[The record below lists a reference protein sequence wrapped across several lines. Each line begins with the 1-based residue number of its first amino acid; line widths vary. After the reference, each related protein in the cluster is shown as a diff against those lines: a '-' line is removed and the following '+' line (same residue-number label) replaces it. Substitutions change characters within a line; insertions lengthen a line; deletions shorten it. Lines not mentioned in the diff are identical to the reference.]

1 MEETILEKS
10 VFEEVPTEKIY
21 TEKAIRVGTFLGG
34 PLVAGYFMA
43 ENFKVFGDSEKAKK
57 TWIITI
63 LATLCIFALIFFIP
77 ENISDKIPNIVFPLI
92 YMSIAAYYTKLY
104 QEKQINEHIENGGE
118 HFNWGRTIVI
128 SIIGISILLGA
139 VFSAYFLTETAN
151 GRLTEST
158 KTYGAMKHEIAYQN
172 NINENEVDKIAE
184 VFQKTTFFDDAI
196 TKYVYLEKINNNYEI
211 SISCNESVKDDV
223 IGSQPFVDLRNDMQ
237 KFFPDNKI
245 IFKLVVDDLNNVVK
259 RIE

>member
-158 KTYGAMKHEIAYQN
+158 KTYGAMRHEIAYQN

-211 SISCNESVKDDV
+211 SISCNESVKDNV
-223 IGSQPFVDLRNDMQ
+223 VASQPFVDLRNDMQ

-245 IFKLVVDDLNNVVK
+245 IFKLVVNDLNNVVK

>member
-10 VFEEVPTEKIY
+10 VFEEVPTKKIY
-21 TEKAIRVGTFLGG
+21 TDKAIRVGTFLGG

-223 IGSQPFVDLRNDMQ
+223 VASQPFVDLRNDMQ

-245 IFKLVVDDLNNVVK
+245 IFKLVVNDLNNVVK

>member
-10 VFEEVPTEKIY
+10 VFEEVPTKKIY

-223 IGSQPFVDLRNDMQ
+223 VASQPFVDLRNDMQ

-245 IFKLVVDDLNNVVK
+245 IFKLVVNDLNNVVK

>member
-1 MEETILEKS
+1 MEEIVNEKS
-10 VFEEVPTEKIY
+10 VFEEIPTERIY
-21 TEKAIRVGTFLGG
+21 SEKAIRVGTFLGG
-34 PLVAGYFMA
+34 PIVAGYFMA
-43 ENFKVFGDSEKAKK
+43 ENFKVFGDFTKVRN
-57 TWIITI
+57 TWIISILSTI
-63 LATLCIFALIFFIP
+63 LIFSLIFMIP
-77 ENISDKIPNIVFPLI
+77 EDIKIPNVIFPII
-92 YMSIAAYYTKLY
+92 YMGIAAYFTKKY
-104 QEKQINEHIENGGE
+104 QEKDIVQHIENGGE
-118 HFNWGRTIVI
+118 EFNWWRTV
-128 SIIGISILLGA
+128 GISLIGCIVTLGILFGVA
-139 VFSAYFLTETAN
+139 FFSEAAN

-223 IGSQPFVDLRNDMQ
+223 SASQPFVDLRNDMQ

-245 IFKLVVDDLNNVVK
+245 IFKLVVNDLSNVVK

>member
-1 MEETILEKS
+1 MEETLPEKS
-10 VFEEVPTEKIY
+10 IFEEIPTEKIY

-43 ENFKVFGDSEKAKK
+43 ENFKVFGDSDKAKK

-63 LATLCIFALIFFIP
+63 LATLCIFALIFFVP
-77 ENISDKIPNIVFPLI
+77 ENILDKIPNIVFPLI
-92 YMSIAAYYTKLY
+92 YMGIAAYCTKLY
-104 QEKQINEHIENGGE
+104 QEKLINEHIENGGE
-118 HFNWGRTIVI
+118 QFNWGRTIAI

-139 VFSAYFLTETAN
+139 VFSTYFLTETAN

-158 KTYGAMKHEIAYQN
+158 KTYGTIQHQIVYQN
-172 NINENEVDKIAE
+172 NIDENEVDKIAE
-184 VFQKTTFFDDAI
+184 VFKKTTFFDDAL

-223 IGSQPFVDLRNDMQ
+223 TASQPFVELRNNMQ

-245 IFKLVVDDLNNVVK
+245 IFKLVVNSLDNVVK